1 MDAATGYGA
10 SQAARYRFNSIITF
24 EDGSTGQTRD
34 MSTSGIFFE
43 AEQVRR
49 IGDVIRFSV
58 TLNGS
63 QVNCHGQIVRVELI
77 GNHYGVAVFL
87 SSYEFC

>member
-1 MDAATGYGA
+1 MRRQVEDRR
-10 SQAARYRFNSIITF
+10 QAARYRFDSVITF

-43 AEQVRR
+43 TNQIRSV
-49 IGDVIRFSV
+49 GDFIRFSV

-63 QVNCHGQIVRVELI
+63 TVNCGGQIVRVELI
-77 GNHYGVAVFL
+77 NNHYGVAVAL